1 MKGQIVKTQ
10 SATPLETVKVE
21 AGIGGGSHVWLR
33 QNITESTRTFEGVE
47 ETIFEAD
54 EIHFFSPEVVTAG
67 DVEADFASLWAAH
80 EQDGLPDAE
89 KQASRISDVEDAL
102 IELAELIGGGE

>member
-33 QNITESTRTFEGVE
+33 NGITQTTDPDSGQDVY
-47 ETIFEAD
+47 EAD
-54 EIHFFSPEVVTAG
+54 EIHFFSPEVVTAEY
-67 DVEADFASLWAAH
+67 VEADFASLWAAH
-80 EQDGLPDAE
+80 EQDGLSDDE
-89 KQASRISDVEDAL
+89 RQASRISDVEDAL
-102 IELAELIGGGE
+102 IELAGLIGGE

>member
-54 EIHFFSPEVVTAG
+54 EIYFFSPEATTLAE
-67 DVEADFASLWAAH
+67 VEEDFASLWAAH
-80 EQDGLPDAE
+80 EQDGVPDVE
-89 KQASRISDVEDAL
+89 RQASRISDVEDAL
-102 IELAELIGGGE
+102 IELAELIGGE